1 MGAREVG
8 QQPTV
13 FIVDDDSSVLR
24 GTARLMRSAGLSAE
38 TFSSAREFL
47 RRAPPEGPSCLVLDV
62 RMPGLSGLDLQE
74 ELVQAKISI
83 PIVFITGH
91 GNIPMSVQA
100 MKQGAVDF
108 LPKPFDD
115 DDLLTAVGR
124 AIERDRG
131 QRRERGEVTEIER
144 RVASL
149 TPREREV
156 LALLVTGKRNKDMGS
171 ELGTSEKTIKVHRGR
186 VMKKMQAGSVAELV
200 HLAARVGIAPEQA

>member
-1 MGAREVG
+1 MGARAGG
-8 QQPTV
+8 QQATV

-47 RRAPPEGPSCLVLDV
+47 RREPPEGPSCLVLDV
-62 RMPGLSGLDLQE
+62 KMPGLSGFDLQE
-74 ELVQAKISI
+74 GLAKAKIDV

-115 DDLLTAVGR
+115 KDLLRAVEH
-124 AIERDRG
+124 AIERDRA
-131 QRRERGEVTEIER
+131 QRQARAEVMEIER
-144 RVASL
+144 RVDSL

-156 LALLVTGKRNKDMGS
+156 LALLVAGKRNKEIGGA
-171 ELGTSEKTIKVHRGR
+171 LGTSEKTIKVHRAR
-186 VMKKMQAGSVAELV
+186 VMQKIQAGSVAELV
-200 HLAARVGIAPEQA
+200 RLAGRVGIQPEQD